1 MKSSQISWPKF
12 ASLRPIRKVLS
23 FSREKLGPSVTVPF
37 RMLNSGVV
45 KRISGRSRGGP
56 PAAPPP
62 PPPPLFLDQ
71 TEARRAEKNFGDRKV
86 WIRH

>member
-45 KRISGRSRGGP
+45 KRISGGSRGGTQ
-56 PAAPPP
+56 AGAPPP
-62 PPPPLFLDQ
+62 PPYF
-71 TEARRAEKNFGDRKV
+71 
-86 WIRH
+86 